1 MPRRRPNARL
11 PMVLRRSSI
20 PGLGLLLSLLLVCGL
35 LEANAAPGRAQA
47 NNDTLIVAVASD
59 MQNLDPT
66 LSSADVYTQEMLTNV
81 YDWLVD
87 YDLSE
92 EADGTQTADPNT
104 FVGGLAERF
113 EWSPDGTKITFTL
126 RDGLKFSNGDPLTAE
141 AVKFTFDR
149 IFDQQGVTYGN
160 MSMAAVPDKDHVKV
174 IDEQTIEM
182 TVDTPNTLLLGNMAQ
197 FGNSI
202 LNPAVVEPHM
212 TTEDPY
218 AHEWLKANTT
228 GTEQGPFVLESWE
241 PGNQWVLARNPN
253 YWGEPPK
260 LERIIFK
267 VIPDPSSRLTQLQSG
282 AVDIAYELP
291 TTDILALEGDPNL
304 QIIRY
309 PSRFVV
315 FLGMNEQVPP
325 FDNKLVRQAI
335 SNAIPYET
343 IVNEVLNG
351 YGRQLTSPIPDGTPT
366 HTDEFFVYKQDPE
379 KAKELLT
386 EAGFP
391 DGFETTL
398 AVASGNQE
406 GKETAV
412 WVQQSLAEI
421 GITVNIQELPGAAF
435 AEQLQKHELG
445 FFFFNNW
452 ISINNDP
459 FYHLYWL
466 FWSPCCNYTN
476 YSNPEVHQLIEEYT
490 LSTDQEARDQAA
502 LDAQQAIVDDAPWV
516 FLYQPDFL
524 LAMRSNVKGYVF
536 YSTDRFTRYKF
547 LYKE

>member
-1 MPRRRPNARL
+1 MA
-11 PMVLRRSSI
+11 LRRSSLS
-20 PGLGLLLSLLLVCGL
+20 GLALLLSLLLVCGTL
-35 LEANAAPGRAQA
+35 VANATPGLAQA
-47 NNDTLIVAVASD
+47 DNTTLIVAVASD

-81 YDWLVD
+81 YEWLVD
-87 YDLSE
+87 YDITE
-92 EADGTQTADPNT
+92 EADGTQIADPNA
-104 FVGGLAERF
+104 FVGGLAEKF
-113 EWSPDGTKITFTL
+113 EWNDDGTAVTFTL

-160 MSMAAVPDKDHVKV
+160 MTMAAVSDKDHVKV
-174 IDEQTIEM
+174 IDERTIEM
-182 TVDTPNTLLLGNMAQ
+182 TVDTPNTLLFGNMAQ

-228 GTEQGPFVLESWE
+228 GTEQGPFLLESWE

-267 VIPDPSSRLTQLQSG
+267 VIPDPASRLTQLQSG

-335 SNAIPYET
+335 SYAIPYET

-351 YGRQLTSPIPDGTPT
+351 YGQQLTSPIPDGTPT
-366 HTDEFFVYKQDPE
+366 HTDEFFVYSQDPA

-412 WVQQSLAEI
+412 WVQQSLAEV
-421 GITVNIQELPGAAF
+421 GITVNIQEMPGAAF

-476 YSNPEVHQLIEEYT
+476 YSNPDVHQMIEEFT
-490 LSTDQEARDQAA
+490 LSTDQEARDQAS

-536 YSTDRFTRYKF
+536 YSTDRFTRYKS

>member
-1 MPRRRPNARL
+1 MPRRRPHARL

-20 PGLGLLLSLLLVCGL
+20 SGLGLLLSLLLVCGL
-35 LEANAAPGRAQA
+35 LGANAAPGRAQA

>member
-1 MPRRRPNARL
+1 MPRPRSNPRL

-35 LEANAAPGRAQA
+35 LGTNVAPGLAQA
-47 NNDTLIVAVASD
+47 DTDTLIVAVASD

-81 YDWLVD
+81 YEWLVD
-87 YDLSE
+87 YDLSK
-92 EADGTQTADPNT
+92 EADGTLIADPNT

-291 TTDILALEGDPNL
+291 TTDVLALEGDPNL

-325 FDNKLVRQAI
+325 FDNKLVRQAV
-335 SNAIPYET
+335 SYAIPYET

-379 KAKELLT
+379 TAKELLT

-476 YSNPEVHQLIEEYT
+476 YSNPDVHQLIEEYT
-490 LSTDQEARDQAA
+490 LSTDQEARDQAS

-536 YSTDRFTRYKF
+536 YSTDRFTRYEY